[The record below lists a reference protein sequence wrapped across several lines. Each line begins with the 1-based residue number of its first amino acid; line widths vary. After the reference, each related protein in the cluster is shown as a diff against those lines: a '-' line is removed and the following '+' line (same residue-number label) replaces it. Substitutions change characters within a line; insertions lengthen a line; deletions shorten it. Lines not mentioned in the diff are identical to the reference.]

1 LKNFIR
7 YFSVATFVLLITAPV
22 CLAQSEPSGA
32 KILNLHKVNDHLYRA
47 GQPRPGDI
55 KKLAEMGIKTIINLR
70 GANQSTRAAEAEAR
84 QAGMAYFNIPMRGLA
99 RPSDKEI
106 ERVFAIINAPEN
118 WPVLIHCKR
127 GSDRTGT
134 VVAIYR
140 MVNDGWS
147 AREAIAEAQQMGMSW
162 IMFGMRDYVFDYA
175 LKGAAGAT
183 STAGATSAANSM
195 STATGVNGFARAEK
209 EPSGFKAKIG
219 PKIEAAA
226 RAAQL
231 AKDKARSSF
240 SWFFRLFRAAN

>member
-1 LKNFIR
+1 LKNFIN
-7 YFSVATFVLLITAPV
+7 YLSVAIFVLLFTAPV
-22 CLAQSEPSGA
+22 CQAQSEPSGA

-70 GANQSTRAAEAEAR
+70 GPNQGARAEEAEAR
-84 QAGMAYFNIPMRGLA
+84 QAGVAYFNIPLRGLA
-99 RPSDKEI
+99 RPSDEQI

-134 VVAIYR
+134 IAAIYR
-140 MVNDGWS
+140 IANEGWS
-147 AREAIAEAQQMGMSW
+147 AREAIAEAEKLGMSW

-175 LKGAAGAT
+175 LKSSAGAT
-183 STAGATSAANSM
+183 GTASAVSTASR
-195 STATGVNGFARAEK
+195 VNGFARAEK

-226 RAAQL
+226 RAAQR
-231 AKDKARSSF
+231 ANDKARSSF
-240 SWFFRLFRAAN
+240 AWLFRRFRAAN